1 MVLYIVSLKYA
12 HAIGPVTKNM
22 VIHEAEKCSAMYDAA
37 AEWLGLDISKF
48 KLVCVHNFDSPVDVK
63 LNYFHLSPALCLS
76 DYIPAA
82 EGNPNVMAI
91 IVPKPDDTEEVAD
104 NASITPLFDPTG
116 KRVSR
121 VRAAKKYVARALFRM
136 WPDRAAHIK
145 HKLAARGYGRV

>member
-1 MVLYIVSLKYA
+1 
-12 HAIGPVTKNM
+12 
-22 VIHEAEKCSAMYDAA
+22 MYDAA

-48 KLVCVHNFDSPVDVK
+48 RLVCVHNFDSLVDVK

-104 NASITPLFDPTG
+104 NASIAPLFDPTG
-116 KRVSR
+116 KR
-121 VRAAKKYVARALFRM
+121 
-136 WPDRAAHIK
+136 
-145 HKLAARGYGRV
+145 